1 MFNNKMCLF
10 YSDMSGLVFE
20 IISASVCTCKVPV
33 SPSFIG
39 DLSGHFVPKQIY
51 LSTLTLVQ
59 AFTSLSIKVDL
70 CPVTYLQLLVKI
82 KSGDNGPQIICL
94 GKLGQITNSSSLIIC
109 RCTSAGKQMDPL
121 EHTSTLCDHCFK
133 SKFDW
138 LLLLQLLT

>member
-1 MFNNKMCLF
+1 
-10 YSDMSGLVFE
+10 
-20 IISASVCTCKVPV
+20 VPV

-109 RCTSAGKQMDPL
+109 RCTIAGEQMDPL
-121 EHTSTLCDHCFK
+121 EHTSTLCNHCFK